1 MCEKWVYSFES
12 MSVQAMWISILSSL
26 FDVFEFKEK
35 IYRNLLNYDTRK
47 LVLV

>member
-1 MCEKWVYSFES
+1 MKNGFIVLNL
-12 MSVQAMWISILSSL
+12 SVQAMWISILSSL

-35 IYRNLLNYDTRK
+35 ISRNLLNYDTRK